1 MTTLTFDTHDIIKKF
16 REKGLTEDLAELQV
30 EAIKDVVRQAVSQV
44 QNDYRLDDIVTNK
57 DLDLRIKETELKIEM
72 VKSELI
78 RWVVA
83 VGVLQTTII
92 TGLLIKLT
100 AGM

>member
-30 EAIKDVVRQAVSQV
+30 EAIKDVVKQAVSQV
-44 QNDYRLDDIVTNK
+44 QNDYRLDDLVTNK
-57 DLDLRIKETELKIEM
+57 DLDLRIKETELKIEA

-92 TGLLIKLT
+92 TALLIKL
-100 AGM
+100 AI

>member
-30 EAIKDVVRQAVSQV
+30 EAIKDVVKQAVSQV
-44 QNDYRLDDIVTNK
+44 QNDYRLDDLVTNK
-57 DLDLRIKETELKIEM
+57 DLDLRIKETELKIEA

-92 TGLLIKLT
+92 TALLIKLT
-100 AGM
+100 I

>member
-1 MTTLTFDTHDIIKKF
+1 MTSLTFDTHDIIKKF

-30 EAIKDVVRQAVSQV
+30 EAIKDVVKQALSQV
-44 QNDYRLDDIVTNK
+44 QNDYRLDDLVTNK
-57 DLDLRIKETELKIEM
+57 DLDLRIKETELKIEA

-92 TGLLIKLT
+92 TALLIKLT
-100 AGM
+100 I

>member
-16 REKGLTEDLAELQV
+16 REKGLAEDLAELQV
-30 EAIKDVVRQAVSQV
+30 EAIKDVVKQAVSQV
-44 QNDYRLDDIVTNK
+44 QNDYRLENIVTNK
-57 DLDLRIKETELKIEM
+57 DLDLRIKETKLKIEL

-83 VGVLQTTII
+83 VGVLQTSII
-92 TGLLIKLT
+92 TALLVKLT
-100 AGM
+100 VRI

>member
-30 EAIKDVVRQAVSQV
+30 EAIKDVVKQAVSQV
-44 QNDYRLDDIVTNK
+44 QNDYRLDDLVTNK
-57 DLDLRIKETELKIEM
+57 DLDLRIKETELKIEA

-92 TGLLIKLT
+92 TALLIKLT
-100 AGM
+100 V

>member
-30 EAIKDVVRQAVSQV
+30 EAIKDVVKQALSQV
-44 QNDYRLDDIVTNK
+44 QNDYRLDDLVTNK
-57 DLDLRIKETELKIEM
+57 DLDLRIKETELKIEA

-92 TGLLIKLT
+92 TALLIKLT
-100 AGM
+100 I

>member
-30 EAIKDVVRQAVSQV
+30 EAIKDVVKQAVSQV
-44 QNDYRLDDIVTNK
+44 QNDYRLDDLVTNK
-57 DLDLRIKETELKIEM
+57 DLDLRIKETELKIEA
-72 VKSELI
+72 VKSDLI

-92 TGLLIKLT
+92 TALLIKLT
-100 AGM
+100 V